1 MAELALVV
9 EPDRDE
15 PSFACVYVDGTVA
28 GRAYRFILDTG
39 AARTQLTTDE
49 YTGSLPAAG
58 ADSSAGAFGGWA
70 SNPLATVTGL
80 VAGPLRAATLD
91 VTRAAD
97 GPNLLGMDVLGQHR
111 CVFRLDAGV
120 VVIDEPDG
128 VEADHELL
136 LGERR
141 HPYVDLH
148 WPGATGRAVWDTG
161 SGPTLVNQD
170 FWLAHPWL
178 FEEAGSTSGTDS
190 KGTRMETPLLRM
202 AGPVIGGREFQ
213 GHLVVSVD
221 LSAANSTP
229 GHPADLIVGYPTIRQ
244 ADWLFDF
251 PARRWGFR

>member
-1 MAELALVV
+1 MAELALIV

-15 PSFACVYVDGTVA
+15 PSFARPYVDGTVA
-28 GRAYRFILDTG
+28 GQAYRFVLDTG
-39 AARTQLTTDE
+39 GARTQLTTDE
-49 YTGSLPAAG
+49 YTGSLPTVG

-70 SNPLATVTGL
+70 SDPLVTVTDL

-91 VTRAAD
+91 VTRAAG
-97 GPNLLGMDVLGQHR
+97 GPNVLGMDVLGQHR

-120 VVIDEPDG
+120 VAVDEPDG
-128 VEADHELL
+128 VETGHDLL

-148 WPGATGRAVWDTG
+148 WPGVTGRAVWDTG
-161 SGPTLVNQD
+161 SGAYAGEPG
-170 FWLAHPWL
+170 FWLAHPEL

-190 KGTRMETPLLRM
+190 RGTRMETPLLRM
-202 AGPVIGGREFQ
+202 AGPIIGGRGFR
-213 GHLVVSVD
+213 GHLVVAVD
-221 LSAANSTP
+221 LSAANSTLS
-229 GHPADLIVGYPTIRQ
+229 HPMDLIVGYPTIRQ